1 VVLLPTLLAA
11 WYYGLHAADVYI
23 AESRFVLRSPER
35 AAASPLGQFLRGAGF
50 ARAQDDSYAVQDFM
64 LSRDALRALDAQ
76 IGLRQAFSDRS
87 VDLLNRF
94 AALDGDDSFEALHL
108 YYRKKVTL
116 ALDSASSIAT
126 LTTRAFTA
134 EDAHAMNL
142 LLLEMG
148 EALVNQLNTRGRADL
163 VRFAAADVAEAET
176 RAKAAALAL
185 ADYRNRENV
194 LDIDRQAA
202 LVLQQIARLQ
212 EDLLATRG
220 QIRQLERIAPENP
233 QLPVLR
239 EREALVANE
248 VARESARV
256 TGERAGS
263 GTGDRSFAS
272 QAAEFT
278 RLVLEKEFADRMLA
292 TALAALDQARSE
304 AQRKQL
310 YLERIVQPARPDQA
324 MEPRRLRAIAATALA
339 AALVWGVLV
348 LLVAS
353 IREHMD

>member
-1 VVLLPTLLAA
+1 MSPAEPRLQLVAEGGATLAAAASAAAATAAAPAAESGVPPARRRWRDLRLPWFLKPMFLLVVLLPTLLAG
-11 WYYGLHAADVYI
+11 WYYGLHASDVYI
-23 AESRFVLRSPER
+23 AEARFVLRSPER

-87 VDLLNRF
+87 VDRLNRF

-116 ALDSASSIAT
+116 ALDGASSIAT

-185 ADYRNRENV
+185 AAYRTRENV
-194 LDIDRQAA
+194 LDIDRQATLA
-202 LVLQQIARLQ
+202 LQ
-212 EDLLATRG
+212 
-220 QIRQLERIAPENP
+220 
-233 QLPVLR
+233 
-239 EREALVANE
+239 
-248 VARESARV
+248 
-256 TGERAGS
+256 
-263 GTGDRSFAS
+263 
-272 QAAEFT
+272 
-278 RLVLEKEFADRMLA
+278 
-292 TALAALDQARSE
+292 
-304 AQRKQL
+304 
-310 YLERIVQPARPDQA
+310 
-324 MEPRRLRAIAATALA
+324 
-339 AALVWGVLV
+339 
-348 LLVAS
+348 
-353 IREHMD
+353 